1 MSLGVPLSWL
11 SEGVANHELWA
22 IVLRT
27 LQVSGTALAV
37 SALIGI
43 PLGTALALTRFGAR
57 RWIVALVYTGMGFPP
72 VVVGLSVYLLLS
84 RQGPLGGLEWL
95 FTPSAMVIAQVVIAL
110 PLVAGLTM
118 GAVESVDPD
127 VRLLLRALGASP
139 VQEALG
145 LVAEARQGVVA
156 SLVAGFGGII
166 SEVGAAMLVGGNVEG
181 STRVL
186 STAIVLE
193 TRQGAFG
200 MALALGGVLLALTF
214 LVNLMLMRLQGTPW
228 WSKG

>member
-1 MSLGVPLSWL
+1 MPLEVSLSWF

-43 PLGTALALTRFGAR
+43 PLGTALALKRFGGR

-72 VVVGLSVYLLLS
+72 VVVGLTVYLLLS

-127 VRLLLRALGASP
+127 VRLLLRSLGASP

-200 MALALGGVLLALTF
+200 LALALGGVLLALTF

-228 WSKG
+228 WSRG